1 MRILCLDVGDKRI
14 GIALSDPLEILASP
28 LTIIERRDEETDI
41 KSIIGLITAHKAGKL
56 VVGLPVSLT
65 GKISQQAEKVKAF
78 TAGLAGSISVPLVFW
93 DESLST
99 VTAQELL
106 KHSSNRRK
114 DKHKQDDAAAAAVIL
129 QSYLEENL
137 PAQPLL

>member
-1 MRILCLDVGDKRI
+1 MRILCLDIGDKRI

-28 LTIIERRDEETDI
+28 ITIIERRDEETDI
-41 KSIIGLITAHKAGKL
+41 KSIVGLITSHNAGKL

-78 TAGLAGSISVPLVFW
+78 TAKLAGSISVPLVFW

-99 VTAQELL
+99 IMAQELL
-106 KHSSNRRK
+106 KHSGRK
-114 DKHKQDDAAAAAVIL
+114 RKYKNQQDDAAAAAVIL
-129 QSYLEENL
+129 QSYLEKNL

>member
-1 MRILCLDVGDKRI
+1 MRILCLDIGDKRI

-28 LTIIERRDEETDI
+28 HSIIERRDEETDI
-41 KSIIGLITAHKAGKL
+41 KSIVSFITGHKVGRL

-78 TAGLAGSISVPLVFW
+78 TAKLAGSISVPLVFW

-106 KHSSNRRK
+106 KHSSSRRK

-137 PAQPLL
+137 PAQPLF